1 MPVLPRVALFA
12 LYSAETLAATSWNA
26 ATTTL
31 VLARH
36 FGRNLYDQPPGLRRP
51 TAAAT
56 QFGATS
62 GPLWIHGLYGTLNAP
77 VEDAFAP

>member
-12 LYSAETLAATSWNA
+12 LYSAETLAATSRNA
-26 ATTTL
+26 ATTL

-56 QFGATS
+56 RFGATS
-62 GPLWIHGLYGTLNAP
+62 RPLWMLGLYGTLNAP
-77 VEDAFAP
+77 VEYAFSP